1 MRDDE
6 MMDGML
12 RAAMSAPPPA
22 VSPAFSQAVL
32 RRTTPRRLTPAGRV
46 AMGVYAL
53 VSVAL
58 CVWTMR
64 DLPVVITTAAIVAQA
79 IVAVGL
85 RSYVKSLTALP
96 YRS

>member
-12 RAAMSAPPPA
+12 RAAMSAPPPEMSA
-22 VSPAFSQAVL
+22 TFSREIE
-32 RRTTPRRLTPAGRV
+32 RRTAPMRLQPGARV
-46 AMGVYAL
+46 VMWSYAI

-58 CVWTMR
+58 CVWAMR